1 MLGIFWVRRL
11 GMLFWLG
18 SLVPLA
24 AAQDTL
30 PADHPYSAL
39 VQIQNAA
46 RTLDYSGI
54 TVYQQGR
61 SLQAALLVH
70 WVDGSGERERFETLD
85 GLPRECLRENR
96 KEQCLY
102 PDQRLVI
109 RRTVGP
115 DHFPALLQADPGLI
129 AQHYEWR
136 PALGTYRVAG
146 RDCMV
151 SELAARDTLRY
162 SYRLCTDL
170 ENHLLLKTQTFDE
183 HGHLIDQMAFS
194 RLKLSPDV
202 GPADMASRYD
212 AKDWAV
218 REENSRSVDLLGEGW
233 RFALPPGFRPQ
244 AEITYQ
250 VGPEQAVNQ
259 LVISDGLAAISI
271 FIETFDAQRDQNLQ
285 EGSLRQGAINIY
297 RTRLAAYWLTAM
309 GEVPAQTVHD
319 VVHAAQYTPGTA
331 R

>member
-1 MLGIFWVRRL
+1 MSGLCLGFRL
-11 GMLFWLG
+11 GVLLWLG

-24 AAQDTL
+24 QAQDTL
-30 PADHPYSAL
+30 PADHPLSAL
-39 VQIQNAA
+39 TQIQNAA
-46 RTLDYSGI
+46 RTLDYAGI

-61 SLQAALLVH
+61 SLQAAQLVH

-85 GLPRECLRENR
+85 GVPRECLRENR
-96 KEQCLY
+96 SEQCLY
-102 PDQRLVI
+102 PDQRLVVH
-109 RRTVGP
+109 RTVGA

-129 AQHYEWR
+129 SQHYEWR

-170 ENHLLLKTQTFDE
+170 ENHLLLRTQTFDQ
-183 HGHLIDQMAFS
+183 HGHLVDQLAFS
-194 RLKLSPDV
+194 RLKLSPDIK
-202 GPADMASRYD
+202 PADMASRHD
-212 AKDWAV
+212 VQGWTV
-218 REENSRSVDLLGEGW
+218 HQEIHRSVDLLAQGW

-250 VGPEQAVNQ
+250 ANAGQSVDQ

-271 FIETFDAQRDQNLQ
+271 FVETFDPQRDQNLQ

-297 RTRLAAYWLTAM
+297 RMRLATYWLTAM
-309 GEVPAQTVHD
+309 GEVPAQTVRD
-319 VVHAAQYTPGTA
+319 VVHAAQYVSKTV